1 MGGLLSTGPTLSS
14 FAKIHCLI
22 SPICIFF
29 NNIEKQFQEKS
40 DIAQAK
46 KNYVTKKWMDY
57 FQFHLYFNTY
67 NEFLNTHRLQVA
79 TLLKCC
85 IKATIQYNTK
95 LEMVYR
101 YIAWLNG
108 GKIIYLAN

>member
-1 MGGLLSTGPTLSS
+1 
-14 FAKIHCLI
+14 
-22 SPICIFF
+22 
-29 NNIEKQFQEKS
+29 
-40 DIAQAK
+40 
-46 KNYVTKKWMDY
+46 MDY

-67 NEFLNTHRLQVA
+67 NEFLNTYRLQVA
-79 TLLKCC
+79 TLLKCR

-101 YIAWLNG
+101 YISWLSR

>member
-14 FAKIHCLI
+14 FAIIHCLI

-29 NNIEKQFQEKS
+29 NNKKQFQGKS
-40 DIAQAK
+40 DIAQAA
-46 KNYVTKKWMDY
+46 KNYVTKKGMDY

-67 NEFLNTHRLQVA
+67 NEFLNTYRLQVA
-79 TLLKCC
+79 TLLKCR

-101 YIAWLNG
+101 YISWLNR
-108 GKIIYLAN
+108 GKKNYSAK